1 VGKLKKAM
9 ILAAGMGTRMRPLTK
24 AIPKP
29 LVPLAGKP
37 LITYSLERIQGV
49 GIKEVVINLGYKGA
63 LIQEY
68 VRDGRQWGIS
78 VQYTKEQPES
88 LLGAGGGVKN
98 ALPYLGEDRFLLVS
112 ADIWTDYP
120 LEKLCAQSREGF
132 NTILGVDNPAYH
144 TQGDFTL
151 RDGQLS
157 PSLVQPHNSTFA
169 GIGVFSPHYFTQV
182 DTQVFSLMPVIKA
195 SITQQHCHCVKIAR
209 PYQHVNIGTVRDLIY
224 AGEKMQDEVLA

>member
-1 VGKLKKAM
+1 MAWHTYAAFDKA
-9 ILAAGMGTRMRPLTK
+9 T
-24 AIPKP
+24 PKP

-37 LITYSLERIQGV
+37 LIAYSLERIKV
-49 GIKEVVINLGYKGA
+49 LGLKLLLMLAIGA
-63 LIQEY
+63 LLQEY
-68 VRDGRQWGIS
+68 GRDGRQGGGD
-78 VQYTKEQPES
+78 VQYTQEQPEN

-120 LEKLCAQSREGF
+120 LEKLCAQSLEGF
-132 NTILGVDNPAYH
+132 NTILGVDNPEYY

-151 RDGQLS
+151 RDGQLL
-157 PSLVQPHNSTFA
+157 PSLAQPHNRTFA

-182 DTQVFSLMPVIKA
+182 DAQVFSLMPVIKA
-195 SITQQHCHCVKIAR
+195 SIVQQRCHCMKIDM

-224 AGEKMQDEVLA
+224 AGAKMQDEVLA